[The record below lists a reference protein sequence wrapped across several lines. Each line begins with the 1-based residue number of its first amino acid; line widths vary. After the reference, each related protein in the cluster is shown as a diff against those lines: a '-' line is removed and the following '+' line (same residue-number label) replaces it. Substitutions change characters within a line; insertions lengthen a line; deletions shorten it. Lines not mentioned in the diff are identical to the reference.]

1 MVDGAGNRGGAR
13 EGVFS
18 LALGAFFTRAM
29 GGGASKKDGGE
40 DAVPAL
46 ERISARWTSSASL
59 TENTTFCGGLRYK
72 LRKQVEK
79 PLGWF
84 AITVNLAILIATL
97 TMILETLPERK
108 SASDAILAF
117 EVIEFV
123 CVAIFTLELLI
134 KIAVSPPRA
143 LGRLICSF
151 MTLVDVGA
159 ITPFYLNLVIQ
170 EPQCWTGVPALLNGN
185 AWPPL
190 PPECD
195 NALTAFAFLRTIRL
209 LRVVRVLKLG
219 NFSAGV
225 KVFSIAIGMIQNE
238 KKIRTVSYTHLT
250 LPTKA

>member
-1 MVDGAGNRGGAR
+1 MASTMTSSVAVAPARASSFAGAKLRVASPSAALPVRRGTTRRHRA
-13 EGVFS
+13 S
-18 LALGAFFTRAM
+18 PAITRAV
-29 GGGASKKDGGE
+29 AGE
-40 DAVPAL
+40 TL
-46 ERISARWTSSASL
+46 I
-59 TENTTFCGGLRYK
+59 
-72 LRKQVEK
+72 QVEK
-79 PLGWF
+79 PLGRF

-97 TMILETLPERK
+97 TMILETLPELQ
-108 SASDAILAF
+108 AESDAILAF

-209 LRVVRVLKLG
+209 LRVVRVLRHPQDEPATARGGRPLRLWLADAWCPRPDG
-219 NFSAGV
+219 AEYV
-225 KVFSIAIGMIQNE
+225 
-238 KKIRTVSYTHLT
+238 
-250 LPTKA
+250 